1 MRNEKINAGIGQLQ
15 NGLRVAWRRV
25 PGSAVDYCGLVV
37 RAGSRDDGEEAY
49 GLAHFV
55 EHTIFKGTQ
64 RRSSWHIIN
73 RMERVGG
80 ELNAYTT
87 KEETVVYTAAPTG
100 NLSRAMDLLADL
112 IENSRFPQSELDKE
126 REVVADEINSYLDTP
141 SEAVYDD
148 FEELIFAGTPL
159 AHNILGNLKALAT
172 FDSEMCQRYLHRWYR
187 ADNMTF
193 FYCGPASEA
202 KVMAMAER
210 YFSTLSGGADSHK
223 VWCKADLTQ
232 QIPFDK
238 KKEIGSH
245 QAHTVLGAIIGG
257 MYAEDRHA
265 VALLTNILGGPGM
278 NSLLNLELREKRG
291 LVYSVEASTGL
302 YTDCGLFT
310 VYYGCDPD
318 DVGLCD
324 EIVRKQVADLAR
336 TPLSSRV
343 LAAAKKQYLGQL
355 AVASDNRE
363 SLAISTGRAANYYH
377 NLLSPSQV
385 AERINRLTA
394 EDICAAAATIENLSK
409 LTLE

>member
-1 MRNEKINAGIGQLQ
+1 MRSEKTNAKIGYLP

-25 PGSAVDYCGLVV
+25 PGSSVEYCGLVV
-37 RAGSRDDGEEAY
+37 RAGSRDDGSDAH

-100 NLSRAMDLLADL
+100 NLSRAMELLSDLV
-112 IENSRFPQSELDKE
+112 IHSRFPQRELDKE

-159 AHNILGNLKALAT
+159 AHNILGNLRALDT
-172 FDSEMCQRYLHRWYR
+172 FDSQMCQSYLHRWYV

-193 FYCGPASEA
+193 FYLGSASCER
-202 KVMAMAER
+202 VLAMAEK
-210 YFSTLSGGADSHK
+210 YF
-223 VWCKADLTQ
+223 ADLAQHGAPHVQASLPQATQ
-232 QIPFDK
+232 FSSK
-238 KKEIGSH
+238 KSIGSH
-245 QAHTVLGAIIGG
+245 QAHTVLGAVIGG
-257 MYAEDRHA
+257 IYAPNRHA
-265 VALLTNILGGPGM
+265 MALLTNILGGPGM
-278 NSLLNLELREKRG
+278 NSLLNVQLREKRG

-310 VYYGCDPD
+310 VYYGCDPSD
-318 DVGLCD
+318 DEKCEAL
-324 EIVRKQVADLAR
+324 VRGQISDLANSK
-336 TPLSSRV
+336 LSQRV
-343 LAAAKKQYLGQL
+343 LLAAKKQYLGQL
-355 AVASDNRE
+355 AVAHDNRE
-363 SLAISTGRAANYYH
+363 SLAISTGRSAQYFGH
-377 NLLSPSQV
+377 LLSP
-385 AERINRLTA
+385 AELIEKINAVTTDDIA
-394 EDICAAAATIENLSK
+394 EAANELLNLSK